1 MASIATPVSR
11 PHRFAV
17 PPVAVAVLL
26 LLILV
31 LPNPAGYVGGGGDD
45 WYYVQAARCAAAH
58 GWCLPETHWAT
69 RWPLVAPMGLV
80 FAVFGDGWWQASVVP
95 LLYSLLSVVLFV
107 RLIENAWG
115 SRAGLIG
122 GIAFVAT
129 ASFAKG
135 LLQPNVETVELAL
148 LLTAASIGELALRRT
163 SGRLALVTGLLLGMA
178 AQARM
183 TSLVWLPIGA
193 LALIFVSPARRRL
206 ALPTLGGFALPLA
219 LEAIFYGLWA
229 GRPLLSQQLSAAH
242 TRIAS
247 SELPTSIDLTRS
259 PLFNPQFISGWHP
272 AMNIHVH
279 WTVDGVLNL
288 LANPQMGPVL
298 LAALVLLWLRRKAL
312 SWRDPVVLI
321 AGAALL
327 YTGALIYGL
336 AIDPKARMF
345 LPVAALA
352 AAIVAKLAV
361 DAWGAGERSLV
372 GAIIALLVVTGAV
385 ETAKRFDMG
394 AAAPL
399 AGSWARERPGDVA
412 VEDATRR
419 FLTFDATVRAL
430 PVEPAPARY
439 LVALVAGQCG
449 ESAPVAQA
457 PQQWIFV
464 RSAGFGR
471 PNDPLNLCEFSRT
484 QPR

>member
-11 PHRFAV
+11 PRRFAL
-17 PPVAVAVLL
+17 PPVAVTVVL

-31 LPNPAGYVGGGGDD
+31 LPTPAGYVGGGGDD
-45 WYYVQAARCAAAH
+45 WYYVQAARCAAAQ

-80 FAVFGDGWWQASVVP
+80 FAMFGDGWWQASVVP
-95 LLYSLLSVVLFV
+95 LLYSLLAVVLFV
-107 RLIENAWG
+107 RLVEKAWG
-115 SRAGLIG
+115 PRAGLIG

-148 LLTAASIGELALRRT
+148 LLTAASVGELALRRT
-163 SGRLALVTGLLLGMA
+163 SGRMALVAGVLLGVA

-183 TSLVWLPIGA
+183 TSLVWLPIGL
-193 LALIFVSPARRRL
+193 LALILVPPARRRL
-206 ALPTLGGFALPLA
+206 ALPALGGFALPLA
-219 LEAIFYGLWA
+219 LESIFYGLWA
-229 GRPLLSQQLSAAH
+229 GRPSLSQQLSAAH

-247 SELPTSIDLTRS
+247 SELPANVDLS
-259 PLFNPQFISGWHP
+259 HLPLFNPQFIGGWQP

-279 WTVDGVLNL
+279 WTVDGVVNL

-298 LAALVLLWLRRKAL
+298 LASLILIWLRRKTL

-352 AAIVAKLAV
+352 AAVVAKLAV
-361 DAWGAGERSLV
+361 DVWDSGERSLA
-372 GAIIALLVVTGAV
+372 GAIITLLVVIGAV

-394 AAAPL
+394 AAGPL
-399 AGSWARERPGDVA
+399 AGTWAREHPGDVA

-430 PVEPAPARY
+430 PVEPSAARY
-439 LVALVAGQCG
+439 LIALVAGQCG
-449 ESAPVAQA
+449 ESAPVAKA
-457 PQQWIFV
+457 PQDWTLS
-464 RSAGFGR
+464 RTADFGR
-471 PNDPLNLCEFSRT
+471 PNDPLNLCEFHRT
-484 QPR
+484 RPK